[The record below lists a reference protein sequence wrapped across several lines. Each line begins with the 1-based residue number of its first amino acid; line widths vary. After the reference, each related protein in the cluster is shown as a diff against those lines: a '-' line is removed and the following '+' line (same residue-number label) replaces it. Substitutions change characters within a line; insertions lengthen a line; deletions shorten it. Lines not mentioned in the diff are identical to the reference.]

1 MFIPAIKEIVNGGEI
16 ELGKEI
22 VFAEVDTH
30 GKVRT
35 CTGLAHL
42 YVLTQETLPP
52 IWIMDNHHHAL
63 YARVKWYTQNP
74 SPLTIV
80 HIDAHADLTKTSV
93 SFDSKQKEDETY
105 LRHYANEICT
115 IASFIQPLIDVGI
128 VKKCMQVRTSS
139 KLHEI
144 ASNHIVQP
152 YILDIDL
159 DFFALPQEA

>member
-1 MFIPAIKEIVNGGEI
+1 
-16 ELGKEI
+16 
-22 VFAEVDTH
+22 
-30 GKVRT
+30 
-35 CTGLAHL
+35 
-42 YVLTQETLPP
+42 
-52 IWIMDNHHHAL
+52 MDNHHHAL

-80 HIDAHADLTKTSV
+80 HIDAHADLMTTAMP
-93 SFDSKQKEDETY
+93 FDLAHLQEENY

-128 VKKCMQVRTSS
+128 VEKCMQVRTSS

-144 ASNHIVQP
+144 ASGNIVHP